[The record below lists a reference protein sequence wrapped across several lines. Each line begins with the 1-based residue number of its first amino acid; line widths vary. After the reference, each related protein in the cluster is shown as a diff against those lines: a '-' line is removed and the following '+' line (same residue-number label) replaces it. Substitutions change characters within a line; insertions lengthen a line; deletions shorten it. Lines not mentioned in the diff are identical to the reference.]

1 MSEPCRIVFD
11 TNVLISAL
19 VFKSPGCYWLRS
31 LWVPVSGK
39 RQVVPLAS
47 KDTTTELLRA
57 LHYRKFKLDE
67 AAIEELLGD
76 YLPHTEL
83 VRTVAARAKLP
94 VCRDPADAMF
104 LALAY
109 AASADALVTGDADL
123 LDVAPESRITI
134 LSPGALQNWLASR
147 DSPPD

>member
-1 MSEPCRIVFD
+1 MSDPYRIVFD

-31 LWVPVSGK
+31 LWMPVSGK
-39 RQVVPLAS
+39 RQVIPLAS

-76 YLPHTEL
+76 YLPYVE
-83 VRTVAARAKLP
+83 VAHALATRAKLP
-94 VCRDPADAMF
+94 VCRDPTDVMF
-104 LALAY
+104 LALAC
-109 AASADALVTGDADL
+109 AAKADALVTGDADL
-123 LDVAPESRITI
+123 LSIATRFRVPIVA
-134 LSPGALQNWLASR
+134 PGALQNWLSSQ
-147 DSPPD
+147 D